1 MRLSRYL
8 RTCCLEEARFEQCID
23 KLNFFHDLEERIEA
37 LLVALGPNQV
47 IKRATLTHKLGAAK
61 ALWREW
67 DRKRE
72 RAYLEWGRVLREKRN
87 AIELDAPS
95 ES

>member
-8 RTCCLEEARFEQCID
+8 RTCCLEEARFEQSID

-37 LLVALGPNQV
+37 LLGALRPNQIV
-47 IKRATLTHKLGAAK
+47 KRATLTQKLEAAK

-72 RAYLEWGRVLREKRN
+72 RAYLECGRVLREKRN

>member
-37 LLVALGPNQV
+37 LLGALGPNQV
-47 IKRATLTHKLGAAK
+47 IKRATLTHKLEAAK